1 MSGESLDV
9 QNSTM
14 VTSTCDC
21 NQITNGQETA
31 PTNAPSEGSGDASSA
46 TSGATSRK

>member
-1 MSGESLDV
+1 M

-21 NQITNGQETA
+21 NQITNAQETA
-31 PTNAPSEGSGDASSA
+31 PTNTPSDGSGDASSA
-46 TSGATSRK
+46 ASGATSSK